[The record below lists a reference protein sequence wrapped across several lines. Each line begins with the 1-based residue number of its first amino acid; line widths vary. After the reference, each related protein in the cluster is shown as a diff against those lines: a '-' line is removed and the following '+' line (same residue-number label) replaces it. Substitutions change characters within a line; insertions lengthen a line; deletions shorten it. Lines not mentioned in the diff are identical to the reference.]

1 MIDALH
7 KLTESMRAKVQ
18 LMVGRA
24 ILSAINDGGAV
35 QTVQAQLMADEVQDD
50 AERIQQYGFTSVPLP
65 GAEAVLVFV
74 GGNRDHGLV
83 IATEDRR
90 YRKTGLQPGEVCLY
104 TDEGDSIIFNRGKIV
119 RITAGAEVDI
129 TAPVVNVN
137 AGTQA
142 QVTSP
147 LVTVT
152 ASTKVRLVTPALEVT
167 GDIKDNCDS
176 GGKTMAAMR
185 TAYNGHSHTDPQGGS
200 VGPATPSM

>member
-50 AERIQQYGFTSVPLP
+50 AERIQQYGYTSVPLP

-90 YRKTGLQPGEVCLY
+90 YRLVGLAAGEVAIYDDQGQKVHL
-104 TDEGDSIIFNRGKIV
+104 TR
-119 RITAGAEVDI
+119 AGI
-129 TAPVVNVN
+129 VVNGAGKPITLTN
-137 AGTQA
+137 A
-142 QVTSP
+142 S
-147 LVTVT
+147 
-152 ASTKVRLVTPALEVT
+152 KVRMETSLEVT
-167 GDIKDNCDS
+167 GDIKDNCDG

-200 VGPATPSM
+200 VGSATPSM